1 MRIAL
6 LALHFSEYASRLA
19 LALSARHE
27 VLLILRSS
35 NARNE
40 LTGDLLALLQRNLTV
55 QYLEPHRMR
64 DPRVLG
70 TSLLINRI
78 LREFSPDILHVQ
90 EVNPVLV
97 GWTLLSLRKRI
108 PIVMTVHDPVHHS
121 GGLNKHSWQWRIVT
135 WFRRRARRVIV
146 HGPRMRAELEDLDGR
161 FSGRTDVVPH
171 GILGRDDIDD
181 DISGYEPGTFLFF
194 GRILAYK
201 GLRYLLDAGDILHSR
216 GHALRL
222 IVAGTGSDLE
232 VHRERI
238 ASTPWIEL
246 IDRYIAAA
254 EVPSLFRRS
263 MAVVLPYTD
272 ATQSGVSAMA
282 FACSRPVIAT
292 DVGDVPDVVIDGQ
305 TGLIVPPRDG
315 NALANAMERLLVDPY
330 LYDSLAAGAVR
341 FANEKLSWNHVAN
354 VTVGSYHRAMSAPL
368 TAPPGRIDPGLMT
381 NPAAIPVTLGILM
394 DARMQEGWVI
404 EALRQALTVPG
415 VRLAAVA
422 ITSGIARPSFASH
435 LHGIIDLLDER
446 MRCWGEPLFT
456 PTDVAAVF
464 DVPLLKVK
472 ADSRSDGWSLDA
484 AGTASLRQCGVDAW
498 LCFAS
503 GAPRKTMDAISRLG
517 VWGIEIGREIS
528 ATSTWGGAT
537 ELSAGSPVTMVSV
550 VDYAA
555 TGDGLLYR
563 TFGATIMNS
572 LRRNRLSS
580 LHKAISFFRRILERH
595 ARDGE
600 GWNSTVPRTPVPA
613 RYPTLREP
621 TVLAVGRLFWR
632 LVSNVALNRIR
643 SLKWRDQWQVA
654 YYVADEGEGEEDF
667 RFERLRY
674 LVPPKDRFWADP
686 FAVAHEGRYFIFFE
700 EMPFRTNKGHI
711 MAIEVFENGEAGE
724 PQIVIERPYHLSYPF
739 VFDWE
744 GSLYMM
750 PETASNGTIEVY
762 RCEGF
767 PFDWKLHRVVL
778 DNINAYDATL
788 WKGSDRWWMFVN
800 VAEQGADSSDELHLF
815 WGATPLGPWTPH
827 RSNPVVSDVRSAR
840 PAGPLFLRDGV
851 LYRPSQ
857 DCSLAYGHSV
867 LINRVDVL
875 NEDAYRETEIQRI
888 SPGWRKDILHVHTLG
903 GSGRL
908 RVIDYLVSRKQRF

>member
-19 LALSARHE
+19 LALSSRHE

-40 LTGDLLALLQRNLTV
+40 LTEDLRALLERTV
-55 QYLEPHRMR
+55 TVRFLEPCRMR

-70 TSLLINRI
+70 TSLLVNRI
-78 LREFSPDILHVQ
+78 LREFSPDILHIQ
-90 EVNPVLV
+90 EVNPILV

-108 PIVMTVHDPVHHS
+108 PVVLTVHDPVHHS
-121 GGLNKHSWQWRIVT
+121 GGLNKHSWQWQIVT
-135 WFRRRARRVIV
+135 WFRRKASRVIV
-146 HGPRMRAELEDLDGR
+146 HGPRMQAELEDLDGR
-161 FSGRTDVVPH
+161 LSGRTDVVPH
-171 GILGRDDIDD
+171 GILGRDDVDD

-201 GLRYLLDAGDILHSR
+201 GLRYLLDAGDILHGR
-216 GHALRL
+216 GYAFRL

-232 VHRERI
+232 IHRARI
-238 ASTPWIEL
+238 ASTPWIAW
-246 IDRYIAAA
+246 IARYNAAG
-254 EVPSLFRRS
+254 EVPGLFRRS
-263 MAVVLPYTD
+263 MSVVLPYTD

-315 NALANAMERLLVDPY
+315 NALAHAMERLLADQY
-330 LYDSLAAGAVR
+330 LYDSLAGGAVR
-341 FANEKLSWNHVAN
+341 FANEKLSWSHVAK
-354 VTVGSYHRAMSAPL
+354 VTVGSYHRAMNAP
-368 TAPPGRIDPGLMT
+368 TGRIDFGPMQ
-381 NPAAIPVTLGILM
+381 NPAAIPVTLGILL
-394 DARMQEGWVI
+394 DGRMQEGWVI
-404 EALRQALTVPG
+404 ESLRQALAVPG

-422 ITSGIARPSFASH
+422 ITSGIARASFASR
-435 LHGIIDLLDER
+435 LHRLVDLLDER

-456 PTDVAAVF
+456 PTDIAAQF

-472 ADSRSDGWSLDA
+472 ADSRGDGWSLDE

-498 LCFAS
+498 LCFAA
-503 GAPRKTMDAISRLG
+503 GAPRRTMDAISRLG

-528 ATSTWGGAT
+528 ATSHWGGAT
-537 ELSAGSPVTMVSV
+537 ELSAGSPITMVSV

-555 TGDGLLYR
+555 SGDGLLYR
-563 TFGATIMNS
+563 TFGATITNS

-595 ARDGE
+595 ARDGD
-600 GWNSTVPRTPVPA
+600 GWCSTVPRTPVPA

-621 TVLAVGRLFWR
+621 TVSAVGRLSWR
-632 LVSNVALNRIR
+632 LLSNVAVNRMR

-654 YYVADEGEGEEDF
+654 YYFADESEVGF
-667 RFERLRY
+667 RFEQLRY

-686 FAVAHEGRYFIFFE
+686 FAVEHEGRYFIFFE

-724 PQIVIERPYHLSYPF
+724 PQIALERPYHVSYPF
-739 VFDWE
+739 VFAWE

-750 PETASNGTIEVY
+750 PETAANGTIEVY

-767 PFDWKLHRVVL
+767 PFNWKLHRVVL

-788 WKGSDRWWMFVN
+788 WKDSDRWWMFVN
-800 VAEQGADSSDELHLF
+800 VAEQGADSSDELHLY

-827 RSNPVVSDVRSAR
+827 RANPVVSDVRSAR
-840 PAGPLFLRDGV
+840 PAGPLFSREGV

-875 NEDAYRETEIQRI
+875 REDEYRETEIQRI

-903 GSGRL
+903 GNGRL
-908 RVIDYLVSRKQRF
+908 KVIDYLVSRKQRF